1 MMYVSEFS
9 LFSSSFMSSVL
20 FSHWVM
26 CCFSHLERLGLEE
39 VKGRGSET
47 VLRAA
52 YINILTS
59 LESRGV
65 NRRVTVTVLS

>member
-1 MMYVSEFS
+1 
-9 LFSSSFMSSVL
+9 MSSVL
-20 FSHWVM
+20 LSHWVM
-26 CCFSHLERLGLEE
+26 CFFSHLEHFGLEE

-52 YINILTS
+52 YIYLLTS
-59 LESRGV
+59 LDSRGV